1 LVSAAMLPLLLF
13 SVLPSVIPLSLCGL
27 FTLTVCILRHLK
39 NRQRILESFL
49 IFFQKS
55 LRKRKT
61 ADRIARIHGKYL
73 PERKEK
79 QPETWLVI
87 KMTY

>member
-1 LVSAAMLPLLLF
+1 MYIAPFKKSSKDF
-13 SVLPSVIPLSLCGL
+13 GK
-27 FTLTVCILRHLK
+27 FF
-39 NRQRILESFL
+39 N
-49 IFFQKS
+49 FFQKS

>member
-1 LVSAAMLPLLLF
+1 MYIAPFKKSSKDFGKFFNFF
-13 SVLPSVIPLSLCGL
+13 SKK
-27 FTLTVCILRHLK
+27 F
-39 NRQRILESFL
+39 
-49 IFFQKS
+49 
-55 LRKRKT
+55 RKRGM
-61 ADRIARIHGKYL
+61 ADRIAWIHGISL